1 MTLGL
6 YLVRRLL
13 KMLGL
18 VALVLFSVIYLVEFV
33 ESLRSFSGSDATMG
47 QVALLAALRAP
58 TELYVNLP
66 LVMVIASMLYFMGI
80 ARSSELVV
88 IRAAGRS
95 GLRLLLEPILAVL
108 LLGILAVA
116 LLNPL
121 VAMTTRLHQT
131 QASIVQDRGSGLR
144 FTVAGGEIWL
154 RQGDPDGQTVIRA
167 SHVGDEGLR
176 FQDVT
181 FLRFERVSGRPLS
194 RIEARE
200 ARLDDRVWI
209 LEEAREWPLGV
220 PNPEV
225 EMRSHERM
233 RLPTDLTP
241 ERLRDS
247 FARSGAVSVW
257 ALPELIAALDQAGL
271 SSRAQRSALMRELS
285 LPLMLVAMLMIG
297 AMLTMRHARVAQTAQ
312 AFLITVLSG
321 FGVFMAGN
329 FALVLGEN
337 GLIPLWLAVL
347 SPPIASILLAT
358 GLLLHQEDG

>member
-13 KMLGL
+13 QTLGL
-18 VALVLFSVIYLVEFV
+18 VMAVLFGVIYLIDLVETVRRFAD
-33 ESLRSFSGSDATMG
+33 SNATMA
-47 QVALLAALRAP
+47 QIALLSALRTP
-58 TELYVNLP
+58 VQLYEVLP
-66 LVMVIASMLYFMGI
+66 LVMVLGSMFYFMSI

-88 IRAAGRS
+88 IRASGRS
-95 GLRLLLEPILAVL
+95 ALRLMIEPIVAVL
-108 LLGILAVA
+108 LLGVLAVA
-116 LLNPL
+116 LINPF
-121 VAMTTRLHQT
+121 VAMTTRLHQA
-131 QASIVQDRGSGLR
+131 QVLIVQDRETGLR

-154 RQGDPDGQTVIRA
+154 RQGDATGQTVIRA
-167 SHVGDEGLR
+167 SHASDDGLSFR
-176 FQDVT
+176 NVT
-181 FLRFERVSGRPLS
+181 FMHFERGTGRPLS
-194 RIEARE
+194 RIEASG
-200 ARLDDRVWI
+200 ARLGDGAWI
-209 LEEAREWPLGV
+209 IEGARQWPLGV
-220 PNPEV
+220 PNPEA
-225 EMRSHERM
+225 EASSHDRM
-233 RLPTDLTP
+233 SLPTDLTA